1 MGSYEFIGLIF
12 TGLSVSILMIYYA
25 NVLTNTNKTQKQQ
38 LETRQA
44 QLYLTFHETRR
55 RKDIP
60 ETMVQNGIQR

>member
-1 MGSYEFIGLIF
+1 
-12 TGLSVSILMIYYA
+12 MIYYA